1 MGIKNLFTNAR
12 TLWKQKGIG
21 SLVDDQFI
29 WRSLR
34 EIIAQS
40 GTKITNPYAQCIWV
54 YFCVNTISQNIAR
67 VPLKVMTGKKGDK
80 DKEKEM
86 DTGQLYDLFEQPN
99 PYMSKRELIEATE
112 VYMGLRGEA
121 FWVLEGRTNVTQVPK
136 EIWVWNP
143 DRFRE
148 VKDQNGWLTGWE
160 VENVG
165 GKVIVPAEDV
175 IQFKYFNPFNMH
187 RGMSPLTASS
197 LPVKSHYNASKYNEI
212 FFEQGASLGGFVQV
226 KEEMTD
232 PAFNRMKN
240 QLKERHQGLSNMH
253 TIMLLEGGAE
263 FKDTKIS
270 HKDMEFIK
278 SKKVGREEIF
288 AVYKVNA
295 VVGGLFEDVKSYQG
309 QEIAHKTFWKEC
321 LIPKMTNR
329 EEKIWQQFTMKIK
342 GGREWV
348 KFDLT
353 GIEALQEDLE
363 SKMKIAKEMWM
374 MGVPLDEINRK
385 LNLGLENLPDADLG
399 WIPANMKP
407 SDGTIILP
415 TESNKDNGKG
425 KKILQIS
432 QEDKSGS
439 GIIETAQHQLLW
451 KSFVTKQ
458 MTLEKKLHQQLKK
471 YIFNQRKKV
480 LESFFN
486 VYKSIGLKAD
496 IEQHKWKSKEVV
508 KKSIVEI
515 LIDTEEELQKL
526 VDILEPI
533 YTIGMEEGAEM
544 IAEELGLGGFE
555 FNPLDPEFLEPATLK
570 IKTIPKE
577 ILDTI
582 KGQIDDAIRTGLA
595 QGETVTEVAER
606 IRGIYNHTMSRQMTI
621 ARTETSSSIN
631 QGRFSMMKKQGVEKH
646 EWLTALDANVRGN
659 DPKDQFDHT
668 VLDGAIAEIGN
679 KFKDKTGVIRNLKH
693 PLDPQGYAGDV
704 INCRC
709 ITVPVLEKKGV

>member
-1 MGIKNLFTNAR
+1 MGLKNLISNAR
-12 TLWKQKGIG
+12 TMWKTKGIG
-21 SLVDDQFI
+21 SLVDDQFV

-34 EIIAQS
+34 EIIASS
-40 GTKITNPYAQCIWV
+40 GTKITNPYAQCVWV

-67 VPLKVMTGKKGDK
+67 VPLKIMTGVKGDK
-80 DKEKEM
+80 DKEKEVSG
-86 DTGQLYDLFEQPN
+86 GQLFDLFEQPN
-99 PYMSKRELIEATE
+99 PYMSKKELIEATE

-121 FWVLEGRTNVTQVPK
+121 FWVLEGRENITQIPK

-143 DRFRE
+143 DRFKP
-148 VKDQNGWLTGWE
+148 VLDKSGWLIEWE

-165 GKVIVPAEDV
+165 GKVNIPAQDV

-197 LPVKSHYNASKYNEI
+197 LPVKSHFNASKYNEI
-212 FFEQGASLGGFVQV
+212 FFEQGASMGGFVQV
-226 KEEMTD
+226 KEELGDT
-232 PAFNRMKN
+232 AYNRMVN
-240 QLKERHQGLSNMH
+240 LLKERHQGIDKMH
-253 TIMLLEGGAE
+253 SIGVLEGGAE
-263 FKDTKIS
+263 FKELKVS
-270 HKDMEFIK
+270 HRDMEFIK
-278 SKKVGREEIF
+278 SKKIGREEIF

-329 EEKIWQQFTMKIK
+329 EEKLWQQFFLKIK
-342 GGREWV
+342 GGKEWGV
-348 KFDLT
+348 FDLT
-353 GIEALQEDLE
+353 GIEALQEDLKA
-363 SKMKIAKEMWM
+363 KMEIATEMWK

-385 LNLGLENLPDADLG
+385 LNLGLENLPDGDLG

-407 SDGTIILP
+407 SDGIVLNVPAP
-415 TESNKDNGKG
+415 TPAKG
-425 KKILQIS
+425 NEKLYSTRIEK
-432 QEDKSGS
+432 S

-458 MTLEKKLHQQLKK
+458 MTLEKQLHQKLRK

-480 LESFFN
+480 LEGFFN
-486 VYKSIGLKAD
+486 VYKGSSDKLAQDYDKL
-496 IEQHKWKSKEVV
+496 WV
-508 KKSIVEI
+508 KNKSIVEI
-515 LIDTEEELQKL
+515 LIDTEDELKKL
-526 VDILEPI
+526 IDILEPI
-533 YTIGMEEGAEM
+533 YKVGIQEGAEM

-570 IKTIPKE
+570 IKTIPPE

-582 KGQIDDAIRTGLA
+582 KSQLDDAIRTGLA
-595 QGETVTEVAER
+595 NGETVTEVAER
-606 IRGIYNHTMSRQMTI
+606 IRSIYNHTMSRQMTI

-631 QGRFSMMKKQGVEKH
+631 QGRFSMLKKQKIEQH
-646 EWLTALDANVRGN
+646 EWLTALDTNVRGN
-659 DPKDQFDHT
+659 DPDDQFDHT
-668 VLDGAIAEIGN
+668 VLDGAIANVGS
-679 KFKDKTGVIRNLKH
+679 KFKDKTGTIRNLKH

-709 ITVPVLEKKGV
+709 ITVPVKGV

>member
-1 MGIKNLFTNAR
+1 MGLKNLYSNAR
-12 TLWKQKGIG
+12 TMWKQKGIG
-21 SLVDDQFI
+21 SLVDDQYV

-34 EIIAQS
+34 EIISQS
-40 GTKITNPYAQCIWV
+40 GTKITNPYAQCVWV

-67 VPLKVMTGKKGDK
+67 VPLKVMSGVKGNK

-86 DTGQLYDLFEQPN
+86 NAGQLYDLFEQPN
-99 PYMSKRELIEATE
+99 PFMSKRELIESTE

-136 EIWVWNP
+136 EIWCWNP

-148 VKDQNGWLTGWE
+148 ITDDNGWLIGWE
-160 VENVG
+160 VESKG
-165 GKVIVPAEDV
+165 GKVKIPAEDV
-175 IQFKYFNPFNMH
+175 VQFKYFNPFNLY
-187 RGMSPLTASS
+187 RGMSPLSASS

-226 KEEMTD
+226 KEQMTD
-232 PAFNRMKN
+232 IAFNRMKN
-240 QLKERHQGLSNMH
+240 QLKERYQGLDKMH
-253 TIMLLEGGAE
+253 TIMLLEDGAE
-263 FKDTKIS
+263 FKDMKVS
-270 HKDMEFIK
+270 HRDMEFIK
-278 SKKVGREEIF
+278 SKKIGREEIF

-329 EEKIWQQFTMKIK
+329 EEKLWQQFTMKIK

-399 WIPANMKP
+399 WIPTNMKP

-415 TESNKDNGKG
+415 TESNKRNGNN
-425 KKILQIS
+425 KKITQIS
-432 QEDKSGS
+432 QGKAGS
-439 GIIETAQHQLLW
+439 GIIDTANKQLLW
-451 KSFVTKQ
+451 KTFATKQ
-458 MTLEKKLHQQLKK
+458 VTLEKQLHQKLRK

-480 LESFFN
+480 LEGFFN
-486 VYKSIGLKAD
+486 VYKSINTSTVLD
-496 IEQHKWKSKEVV
+496 IQ
-508 KKSIVEI
+508 KKGIVDV
-515 LIDTEEELQKL
+515 LIDTDEELKL
-526 VDILEPI
+526 LIDILEPV
-533 YTIGMEEGAEM
+533 YMIGMEEGADM
-544 IAEELGLGGFE
+544 IAEELGLGGFQ
-555 FNPLDPEFLEPATLK
+555 FDPLDPAFLEPATLK

-582 KGQIDDAIRTGLA
+582 KSQLDDAIRTGLA
-595 QGETVTEVAER
+595 HGETVTEVAER
-606 IRGIYNHTMSRQMTI
+606 IRSIYNHTMSRQMTI
-621 ARTETSSSIN
+621 ARTETASSIN
-631 QGRFSMMKKQGVEKH
+631 QGRFSMLKKQNVEQH

-659 DPKDQFDHT
+659 DPSDQFDHT
-668 VLDGAIAEIGN
+668 VLDGAIANVGS
-679 KFKDKTGVIRNLKH
+679 KFKDKSGTIRNLRH
-693 PLDPQGYAGDV
+693 PNDPQGYAGDV

-709 ITVPVLEKKGV
+709 ITIPVVKKEGK